1 MNTTRWIIIVL
12 LLLTFVANAQKCFT
26 VTATRPRTIIIGDQL
41 ENKTF
46 YTGVND
52 YFVFSFAN
60 DSIVQ
65 ARFFGIDGFAHY
77 QEIRY
82 YSKGD
87 TIILN
92 NSSQVRLPCSMC
104 SQQNAKYEE
113 PSKGIPVIVKFF
125 SSLQL
130 DKVGLQERQLL
141 HEGIF
146 YMDSISRQIYI
157 PYKEGYCRY
166 ADIIIVN
173 YNSHYVRLCKDID
186 TSYSGLDSKDYLK
199 IDLSN
204 IYSTCHTALFNN
216 FPLVIKGDSII
227 PIDSEKNYQCWVD
240 NGFFFPI
247 MTKSSDEPWKANDIT
262 YWRVGLEGTKFEY

>member
-65 ARFFGIDGFAHY
+65 ARFFWIDGFANY

-104 SQQNAKYEE
+104 SQQNAKYVE

-157 PYKEGYCRY
+157 PYKKGYCRY

-173 YNSHYVRLCKDID
+173 YRVNRLSATI
-186 TSYSGLDSKDYLK
+186 GLGGWCLCNHR
-199 IDLSN
+199 I
-204 IYSTCHTALFNN
+204 
-216 FPLVIKGDSII
+216 
-227 PIDSEKNYQCWVD
+227 
-240 NGFFFPI
+240 
-247 MTKSSDEPWKANDIT
+247 
-262 YWRVGLEGTKFEY
+262 